1 MSYTQGGLIEATD
14 FNNLVGANTSAT
26 SSEFNSTWAWGNG
39 SRGWGQ
45 TPVPLVSSGG
55 VVTATQWATLINAL
69 NNANVHING
78 SNSGLTANTAGQ
90 LIGAVNSLQTKIN
103 GVGTDR
109 RLFASNS
116 AVIANAGGL
125 TAYSAWS
132 VTATPGID
140 PGTASRSF
148 GARISFNN
156 GPDAARFFFNA
167 GGRLKFNVSSVN
179 NGTTTRSGAVN
190 SLFGFAGGIGLFG
203 ANTSTGRT
211 GTGGTVSTN
220 NTSTG
225 YYQLTNANVTLVS
238 VTTTN
243 ATYASDT
250 AVITARTNGN
260 QGSFNDTGSQ
270 IEFWINLTSTS
281 GINLFPGFDD
291 SFSVTPTITVD
302 VSFPEVTNLSNT
314 WGAVTVTRL

>member
-1 MSYTQGGLIEATD
+1 MSYTAGGLIESTD
-14 FNNLVGANTSAT
+14 FNNLVGANTSVA

-39 SRGWGQ
+39 NKGWGQ
-45 TPVPLVSSGG
+45 TPVPQVSSGD
-55 VVTATQWATLINAL
+55 VVTATQWATLINAI

-78 SNSGLTANTAGQ
+78 SNAGLTANTAGQ
-90 LIGAVNSLQTKIN
+90 LIGVVNSLPTKII
-103 GVGTDR
+103 GIGSDR
-109 RLFASNS
+109 NKFASNS
-116 AVIANAGGL
+116 AAIANAGGL
-125 TAYSAWS
+125 TAYPAWAI
-132 VTATPGID
+132 TATAGID
-140 PGTASRSF
+140 PGTATRSF

-179 NGTTTRSGAVN
+179 NGLTTRSSAVQ
-190 SLFGFAGGIGLFG
+190 SLFGFVGGIGLFG
-203 ANTSTGRT
+203 ANTSAGRT
-211 GTGGTVSTN
+211 GSGGTVSTN

-260 QGSFNDTGSQ
+260 QGFFNDTGTQ
-270 IEFWINLTSTS
+270 IEFWINITSTS
-281 GINLFPGFDD
+281 GLNAFPGFDD
-291 SFSVTPTITVD
+291 SFSVTPTVTVD
-302 VSFPEVTNLSNT
+302 VSFPEVTNISNT